1 MLTLYF
7 CSHASQRCFS
17 LRQQKK
23 CDPLTW
29 LSPFCPHFFFP
40 KACRQ
45 GKKNER
51 ERDED
56 GGAVLW
62 GWKARDGV
70 HVCMWLWIVTYD
82 LYKSNCPSVWGQ
94 RLPLVSPFPFPH
106 LSINGGPNLL
116 LPVAV
121 IQPWA
126 GGSLSAN
133 TPPLWHLLFTINV
146 AFQSKDS
153 QHPGGMKSFT
163 PYFFRPSTFHP
174 GDVSIEATATFIP
187 LLFSSAGPSPD
198 LNSPRVLIN

>member
-1 MLTLYF
+1 M
-7 CSHASQRCFS
+7 
-17 LRQQKK
+17 
-23 CDPLTW
+23 
-29 LSPFCPHFFFP
+29 
-40 KACRQ
+40 
-45 GKKNER
+45 R